1 MDIFQLLLLSGGLM
15 AVMVIGYVLLAG
27 PSGAKESQ
35 RRLQA
40 VRYRHSESTDT
51 KVESQ
56 LKKAIAA
63 RKPKAHA
70 VAGST
75 SRIAALE
82 VRLDRTGKK

>member
-1 MDIFQLLLLSGGLM
+1 MGTLQLLLLIGFLFAMMVGGYL
-15 AVMVIGYVLLAG
+15 IIAG
-27 PSGAKESQ
+27 PSAGKEGA

-63 RKPKAHA
+63 RNLP
-70 VAGST
+70 VAISGRNFSCW
-75 SRIAALE
+75 AL
-82 VRLDRTGKK
+82 VP